1 MLDRLRGTAVTD
13 VRKSI
18 SSFVRKKS
26 ILRTAPEASI
36 DKGDEPLLES
46 KTIGLD
52 VPLKL
57 IDKNEED
64 FTRKFKF
71 DKAQYH

>member
-1 MLDRLRGTAVTD
+1 MLDRLRGTSATD

-18 SSFVRKKS
+18 SSFVRSKS
-26 ILRTAPEASI
+26 IVKTAP
-36 DKGDEPLLES
+36 DTLVDRGDEPLAES